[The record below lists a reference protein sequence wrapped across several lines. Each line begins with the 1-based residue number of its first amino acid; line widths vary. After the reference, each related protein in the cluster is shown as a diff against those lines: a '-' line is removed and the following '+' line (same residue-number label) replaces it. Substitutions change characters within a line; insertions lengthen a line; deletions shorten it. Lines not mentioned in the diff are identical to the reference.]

1 MDAGNVRA
9 RDLGPEGG
17 SEARRPV
24 GVTVIPHAVER
35 RLYFLAFLVLSGWF
49 LLDRLL

>member
-1 MDAGNVRA
+1 MNAGDGRVRE
-9 RDLGPEGG
+9 LGPDGC
-17 SEARRPV
+17 SEVRRPV
-24 GVTVIPHAVER
+24 GVTVIPHALER

>member
-1 MDAGNVRA
+1 MNAGDGRVRELGPDAG
-9 RDLGPEGG
+9 
-17 SEARRPV
+17 SEVRRPP
-24 GVTVIPHAVER
+24 GVTVIPHALER

>member
-1 MDAGNVRA
+1 MDAGDVRA
-9 RDLGPEGG
+9 HDLGPDGG
-17 SEARRPV
+17 SEVRRPP
-24 GVTVIPHAVER
+24 GVTVIPQALER